1 MRSTIFALI
10 LWGLL
15 LVPGFAQSTTSI
27 DLRGKSQL
35 LHLYGDK
42 SKPVV
47 LLCSGDLGWAGFV
60 VHVAECLNGKGY
72 AVAGLNTK
80 EYLTSFTTKNSALKE
95 TEVMGDFKTL
105 LAYLRQGNPN
115 PVVLAGISEGAGLS
129 VLAAT
134 SPEIK
139 SQIQGVVALGLPDQ
153 IELGWKWTDF
163 TIWFTKKNPD
173 EPYFLVSNIIGNV
186 SPVPLAEIHST
197 HDEFLPLDQ
206 ALKMMG
212 KARQPFKVWVIEA
225 SNHRFSNNRDELDK
239 RLLEAL
245 NWVKTAR

>member
-1 MRSTIFALI
+1 MRSAIVALI

-15 LVPGFAQSTTSI
+15 LAHGFAESSTSFN
-27 DLRGKSQL
+27 LRGKSQL

-42 SKPVV
+42 SNPTV
-47 LLCSGDLGWAGFV
+47 LLSSGDLGWAGFV
-60 VHVAECLNGKGY
+60 VHVAEFLNGRGY
-72 AVAGLNTK
+72 AVVGLNTK

-95 TEVMGDFKTL
+95 ADVMADFKTL
-105 LAYLRQGNPN
+105 MAYVQQGNPK
-115 PVVLAGISEGAGLS
+115 PVVLAGVSEGAGLS

-134 SPEIK
+134 LPELK
-139 SQIQGVVALGLPDQ
+139 SKIQGVVALGLPDQ
-153 IELGWKWTDF
+153 IELGWRWTDF

-173 EPYFLVSNIIGNV
+173 EPYFMVSNIIANV

-206 ALKMMG
+206 AQKMMG
-212 KARQPFKVWVIEA
+212 KARQPFKMWVIEA
-225 SNHRFSNNRDELDK
+225 SNHRFSNNREDLDK

-245 NWVKTAR
+245 IWIKAPH

>member
-1 MRSTIFALI
+1 MRSAIVALI
-10 LWGLL
+10 WWGLFL
-15 LVPGFAQSTTSI
+15 TPGFAEGTTAFN
-27 DLRGKSQL
+27 LRGKSQL

-42 SKPVV
+42 GNPTVV
-47 LLCSGDLGWAGFV
+47 LCSGDLGWAGFV
-60 VHVAECLNGKGY
+60 VHVAEFLNGRGY
-72 AVAGLNTK
+72 AVVGLNSK

-95 TEVMGDFKTL
+95 ADVIADFKTL
-105 LAYLRQGNPN
+105 IAYAQQGNSH

-134 SPEIK
+134 LPEAK
-139 SQIQGVVALGLPDQ
+139 SKIQGVVALGLPDQ

-173 EPYFLVSNIIGNV
+173 EPSFLVSNVIGNV
-186 SPVPLAEIHST
+186 APVPLAEIHST
-197 HDEFLPLDQ
+197 QDEFLPLEQ
-206 ALKMMG
+206 ARKMMG
-212 KARQPFKVWVIEA
+212 KARQPSKMWVIEA

-245 NWVKTAR
+245 NWIKDPR